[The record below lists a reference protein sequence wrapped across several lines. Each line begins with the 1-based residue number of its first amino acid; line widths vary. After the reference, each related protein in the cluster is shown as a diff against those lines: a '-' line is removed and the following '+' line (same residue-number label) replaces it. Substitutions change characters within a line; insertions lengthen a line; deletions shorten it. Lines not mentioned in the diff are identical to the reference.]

1 MKSLVE
7 ELNSIPARKQV
18 VTSVEYDCKT
28 EDKEN
33 EVFDTV
39 NSLVVNHLDEM
50 AKITFDIM
58 PGHKVKVEVI
68 QNK

>member
-1 MKSLVE
+1 MKTLVD
-7 ELNSIPARKQV
+7 ELNSIQAKKHI
-18 VTSVEYDCKT
+18 VTSVEYDCKN
-28 EDKEN
+28 EEKEN

-39 NSLVVNHLDEM
+39 NDLVINHIDEM
-50 AKITFDIM
+50 AKITYDIM